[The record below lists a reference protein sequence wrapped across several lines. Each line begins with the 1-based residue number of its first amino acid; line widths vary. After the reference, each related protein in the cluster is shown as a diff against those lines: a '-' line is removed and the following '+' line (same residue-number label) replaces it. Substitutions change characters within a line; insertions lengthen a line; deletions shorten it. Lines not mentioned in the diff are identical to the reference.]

1 MRHYTS
7 SWVTQDLYH
16 SMQEDIALTL
26 QKVKWERSAWMS
38 EPQGRTPNL
47 CAASKSR
54 LANIISVH
62 TTTAKPPTLGIAN
75 HWFENI
81 CHCINDLSYY
91 YVQGHA
97 LPKFAELVLAK
108 EQQPLKEA
116 NTPATGQS
124 FCYEEERYNHWLTLQ
139 GVGQASAASI
149 SANKYPGYR
158 GIPNLSVN
166 Y

>member
-16 SMQEDIALTL
+16 STQEDIALTL
-26 QKVKWERSAWMS
+26 QKVKWERSVWMS

-54 LANIISVH
+54 LANIISAH
-62 TTTAKPPTLGIAN
+62 TTTAKPSTLGIAN

-91 YVQGHA
+91 YVQDHA

-116 NTPATGQS
+116 NRPATGQS
-124 FCYEEERYNHWLTLQ
+124 FCYEEERYKLQ
-139 GVGQASAASI
+139 SLVNKGWGRPQQPPSAPTSTQATVGSQILA
-149 SANKYPGYR
+149 
-158 GIPNLSVN
+158 
-166 Y
+166 